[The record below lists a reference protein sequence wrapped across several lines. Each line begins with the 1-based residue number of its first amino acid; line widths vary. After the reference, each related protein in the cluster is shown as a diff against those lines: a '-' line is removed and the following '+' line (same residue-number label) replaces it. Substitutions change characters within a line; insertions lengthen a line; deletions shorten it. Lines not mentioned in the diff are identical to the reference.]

1 LSIFDQIPLRFPE
14 TPLDFDSLTVTD
26 ANRHIITAIR
36 HPQRW
41 PFYAVCL
48 VGPEKS
54 GLSTLLLAWAEDMGG
69 IYIDAAEPSLLDDK
83 ATQAG
88 THQVVAID
96 RADLLEDDSTLLS
109 LLDRVRRSHQH
120 VLIAANSP
128 PGQWKFNS
136 PDLLSRLKS
145 APILDLPDPD
155 EALMRARLRRAAA
168 RSSLMIPPNVEDYLV
183 IRLGLSFNLI
193 EETINRLAGAAGG
206 GRDLTVPVTREVLEA
221 E

>member
-1 LSIFDQIPLRFPE
+1 MSIFDQIPLRFPE

-26 ANRHIITAIR
+26 ANRHIIRAIR

-54 GLSTLLLAWAEDMGG
+54 GLSTLLTAWTGEMGG
-69 IYIDAAEPSLLDDK
+69 VYIDAARHAWLESESVQPSS
-83 ATQAG
+83 G
-88 THQVVAID
+88 QVVAID
-96 RADLLEDDSTLLS
+96 QADLLEDDGALLS
-109 LLDRVRRSHQH
+109 LLDSVRRAQQH

-128 PGQWKFNS
+128 PGQWKISS

-155 EALMRARLRRAAA
+155 EDLMRARLRRAAA
-168 RSSLMIPPNVEDYLV
+168 RSSLMIPPKVEDYLV
-183 IRLGLSFNLI
+183 IRLGLDFNLI
-193 EETINRLAGAAGG
+193 EDTINRLAGAAGG